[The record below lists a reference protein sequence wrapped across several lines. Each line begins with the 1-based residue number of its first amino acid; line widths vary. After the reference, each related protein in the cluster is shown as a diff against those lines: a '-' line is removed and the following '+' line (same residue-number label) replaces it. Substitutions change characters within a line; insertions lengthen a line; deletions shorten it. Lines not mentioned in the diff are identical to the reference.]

1 MRLGKADSAENCPVL
16 MGVVVSGGAKGHR
29 EESGESTMS
38 KDEAKRELARLSSG
52 KLGTLTGL
60 RRYDELDAVLENWLA
75 QIDQIDVSD
84 CDSWIDVWE
93 KVKQ

>member
-1 MRLGKADSAENCPVL
+1 
-16 MGVVVSGGAKGHR
+16 
-29 EESGESTMS
+29 MS